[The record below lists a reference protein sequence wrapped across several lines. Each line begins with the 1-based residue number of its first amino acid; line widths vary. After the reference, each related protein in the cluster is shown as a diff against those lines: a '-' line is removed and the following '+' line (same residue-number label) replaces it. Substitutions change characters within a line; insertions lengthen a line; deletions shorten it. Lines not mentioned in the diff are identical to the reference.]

1 MNFPHQTLDTSGLEK
16 IGWHS
21 LDRMLE
27 TRMNC
32 RKSGRM
38 ARKILGRISAKGGD
52 ARLQDTRCK
61 IKKSPS
67 QMQFIGLQWV
77 VWATHTRFWGCGWNS
92 SVWWTVAFASSHT
105 KTARMAVFPD
115 GLEARPPF

>member
-21 LDRMLE
+21 LDRMVE

-52 ARLQDTRCK
+52 ARRQDARCK

-67 QMQFIGLQWV
+67 QMQFIGFQWV
-77 VWATHTRFWGCGWNS
+77 ALGSRV
-92 SVWWTVAFASSHT
+92 
-105 KTARMAVFPD
+105 VF
-115 GLEARPPF
+115 GEL